1 MTSFLGRY
9 EYQFDE
15 RGRVSLPSA
24 FRREANNDRFVLIQW
39 KEPSLSLFPKD
50 TWNDAQ
56 ERLITFRRNQPESWG
71 DVLSIVSN
79 AVEVV
84 PDKQGRI
91 LVPAWLQ
98 KAAGLESSVL
108 MVGNIDRIELWNPRR
123 FGEAIEA
130 IEAKQ
135 GDFEKFS
142 SQIFG

>member
-24 FRREANNDRFVLIQW
+24 FRREAKNDRFVLIQW

-50 TWNDAQ
+50 TWNETE
-56 ERLITFRRNQPESWG
+56 ERLLKFRRNQPEAWG
-71 DVLSIVSN
+71 DVLGIVSN

-84 PDKQGRI
+84 PDKQGRM

-98 KAAGLESSVL
+98 IAASLEYCVL
-108 MVGNIDRIELWNPRR
+108 MVGNLDRIELWNPAR
-123 FGEAIEA
+123 FAQAMEDI
-130 IEAKQ
+130 Q
-135 GDFEKFS
+135 GDFC
-142 SQIFG
+142 

>member
-24 FRREANNDRFVLIQW
+24 FRREAKNDRFVLIQW

-50 TWNDAQ
+50 TWNESE
-56 ERLITFRRNQPESWG
+56 ERLLKFRRNQPESWG
-71 DVLSIVSN
+71 DVLGIVSN

-98 KAAGLESSVL
+98 KAASLENSVL
-108 MVGNIDRIELWNPRR
+108 MVGNLDRIELWNPAR
-123 FGEAIEA
+123 FAQAMEDT
-130 IEAKQ
+130 Q
-135 GDFEKFS
+135 GDFEKYS
-142 SQIFG
+142 NQIFG

>member
-15 RGRVSLPSA
+15 RSRVSLPSA
-24 FRREANNDRFVLIQW
+24 FRREAKNDGFVLIQW

-50 TWNDAQ
+50 TWNETE
-56 ERLITFRRNQPESWG
+56 ERLLKFRRNQPESWG
-71 DVLSIVSN
+71 DVLGIVSN

-98 KAAGLESSVL
+98 KAASLENSVL
-108 MVGNIDRIELWNPRR
+108 MVGNLDRIELWNPAR
-123 FGEAIEA
+123 FAQAMEDT
-130 IEAKQ
+130 Q
-135 GDFEKFS
+135 GDFEKYS
-142 SQIFG
+142 NQIFG